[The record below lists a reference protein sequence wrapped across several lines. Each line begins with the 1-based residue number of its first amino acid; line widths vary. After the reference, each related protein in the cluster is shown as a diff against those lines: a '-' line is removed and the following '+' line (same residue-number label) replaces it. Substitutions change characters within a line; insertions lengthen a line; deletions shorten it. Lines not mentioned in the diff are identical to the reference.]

1 MSGGHFDYLYWQVEE
16 TYVGQMEDCELD
28 EMMKDLCELLHD
40 LEWWQSADYIED
52 TYRETVK
59 KFKKKWFGQTDEK
72 RLAKLSNKVIKDF
85 EKTLKD
91 TFGIKEQNNE
101 TN

>member
-1 MSGGHFDYLYWQVEE
+1 MSGGHFDYLYYRIEE
-16 TYVGQMEDCELD
+16 TYADQMEDPELN
-28 EMMKDLCELLHD
+28 EMIVDLCELLHD
-40 LEWWQSADYIED
+40 LEWWQSADYGED

-59 KFKKKWFGQTDEK
+59 KFKKKWFGQTDEE
-72 RLAKLSNKVIKDF
+72 RLSKLSNKVIKDF
-85 EKTLKD
+85 EKTIKD